1 KRHLRERSR
10 DVVARFYGLSVGA
23 ERYASDL
30 RDSHPGSGRK
40 NPHHLKARG
49 KAAFSLLFQTN
60 MDGVKLLVAIDGC
73 TERAAPHHGRGE
85 VPVREVGVVLVPA
98 GLELLDQACDCVNR
112 FLCLNSFSTQCRTV
126 RLTV

>member
-1 KRHLRERSR
+1 MLCGLSRGPNERVLSGSEPPNAAPAHQHIKRHLRERSR

-73 TERAAPHHGRGE
+73 T
-85 VPVREVGVVLVPA
+85 
-98 GLELLDQACDCVNR
+98 
-112 FLCLNSFSTQCRTV
+112 
-126 RLTV
+126 